1 MSARPQ
7 RRKSNL
13 SRLSPADPA
22 PETTAPTPAAEP
34 TGPAPTPA
42 TPEAPAVG
50 EVRRKFRHK
59 VSFYQDEDDT
69 ARVRAAILH
78 TNHLEGPRSLS
89 EFITRAVMAEVN
101 RLEEKYNDGQPW
113 PGVGA
118 RELPQGRP
126 MGS

>member
-7 RRKSNL
+7 RRKSSL

-22 PETTAPTPAAEP
+22 PEATAPAAAPEPASP
-34 TGPAPTPA
+34 PATSSSPA
-42 TPEAPAVG
+42 TPAG
-50 EVRRKFRHK
+50 QRRRKYRHK

-69 ARVRAAILH
+69 ARVRAAIHH

-89 EFITRAVMAEVN
+89 EFITRAVMTEVN
-101 RLEEKYNDGQPW
+101 RLEDKYNDGQPW

-118 RELPQGRP
+118 RGLPQGRP
-126 MGS
+126 MGR

>member
-1 MSARPQ
+1 MSSRPQ

-22 PETTAPTPAAEP
+22 PELAAAAPMAAPSAPATRTETPA
-34 TGPAPTPA
+34 
-42 TPEAPAVG
+42 G
-50 EVRRKFRHK
+50 EEQRKYRHK

-89 EFITRAVMAEVN
+89 EFVHRAVMEEVR
-101 RLEEKYNDGQPW
+101 RLEAKYNDGKPW

-126 MGS
+126 MGR